1 MNLST
6 LNYFIQI
13 ATVGNLTKA
22 AEQLFISQP
31 TLSRHM
37 KELEQEV
44 GRQLFIRQSHSLKL
58 SNDGQIFLKEAISVL
73 QAVDTLEHVF
83 DSKEAVLNKVE
94 YLRIGYLENFNMQN
108 MYDFLGKYKAN
119 NENIQIVLT
128 PDTPAN
134 LSKGLE
140 NGEYDVIFSLYP
152 YIRQYPNFENKK
164 FIENHLQIA
173 LPKNHPLSQHQH
185 LSFSELANETF
196 ILLDRNRSPIIVDY
210 VLNKG
215 IENGFNLNA
224 NYYVKSLGEGLSMT
238 ALGNGLAFLY
248 SAMNQGNLASK
259 FNIKIIDLVDANE
272 SQDIHVAINSESS
285 NPEIQN
291 FFKQLTA
298 EYNN

>member
-6 LNYFIQI
+6 LNYFVQI

-119 NENIQIVLT
+119 NEKISKSSSLLIPPQI
-128 PDTPAN
+128 
-134 LSKGLE
+134 
-140 NGEYDVIFSLYP
+140 
-152 YIRQYPNFENKK
+152 
-164 FIENHLQIA
+164 
-173 LPKNHPLSQHQH
+173 
-185 LSFSELANETF
+185 
-196 ILLDRNRSPIIVDY
+196 
-210 VLNKG
+210 
-215 IENGFNLNA
+215 
-224 NYYVKSLGEGLSMT
+224 
-238 ALGNGLAFLY
+238 
-248 SAMNQGNLASK
+248 
-259 FNIKIIDLVDANE
+259 
-272 SQDIHVAINSESS
+272 
-285 NPEIQN
+285 
-291 FFKQLTA
+291 
-298 EYNN
+298 